1 MKRVRLG
8 KTDMYVNAIGLGCMG
23 LTHASGL
30 PTPKEEAVEILRK
43 AHDMGYD
50 FYDTAECYTGVN
62 PDGSTA
68 YNEEVVGEA
77 VKPFRKDEIINL
89 LQLND
94 YSFEPLL
101 SNEQLYLIGDIEEY
115 QINLLINII
124 KHYKIIRNETQLYIS
139 YREI

>member
-1 MKRVRLG
+1 MQQ
-8 KTDMYVNAIGLGCMG
+8 AIIVCL
-23 LTHASGL
+23 S
-30 PTPKEEAVEILRK
+30 KQ
-43 AHDMGYD
+43 
-50 FYDTAECYTGVN
+50 
-62 PDGSTA
+62 
-68 YNEEVVGEA
+68 
-77 VKPFRKDEIINL
+77 KDEIINL

>member
-1 MKRVRLG
+1 MQK
-8 KTDMYVNAIGLGCMG
+8 AIIVCL
-23 LTHASGL
+23 S
-30 PTPKEEAVEILRK
+30 KQ
-43 AHDMGYD
+43 
-50 FYDTAECYTGVN
+50 
-62 PDGSTA
+62 
-68 YNEEVVGEA
+68 
-77 VKPFRKDEIINL
+77 KDEIINL

-101 SNEQLYLIGDIEEY
+101 SNEQLYLIGNIEEY

>member
-1 MKRVRLG
+1 MQK
-8 KTDMYVNAIGLGCMG
+8 AIIVCLI
-23 LTHASGL
+23 
-30 PTPKEEAVEILRK
+30 KQ
-43 AHDMGYD
+43 
-50 FYDTAECYTGVN
+50 
-62 PDGSTA
+62 
-68 YNEEVVGEA
+68 
-77 VKPFRKDEIINL
+77 KDEIINL

-101 SNEQLYLIGDIEEY
+101 SNEQLYLMGDIEEY

>member
-1 MKRVRLG
+1 MQK
-8 KTDMYVNAIGLGCMG
+8 AIIVCL
-23 LTHASGL
+23 S
-30 PTPKEEAVEILRK
+30 KQ
-43 AHDMGYD
+43 
-50 FYDTAECYTGVN
+50 
-62 PDGSTA
+62 
-68 YNEEVVGEA
+68 
-77 VKPFRKDEIINL
+77 KDEIINL

-94 YSFEPLL
+94 YSFEQLL

>member
-1 MKRVRLG
+1 MQK
-8 KTDMYVNAIGLGCMG
+8 AIIVCL
-23 LTHASGL
+23 S
-30 PTPKEEAVEILRK
+30 KQ
-43 AHDMGYD
+43 
-50 FYDTAECYTGVN
+50 
-62 PDGSTA
+62 
-68 YNEEVVGEA
+68 
-77 VKPFRKDEIINL
+77 KDEIINL

-124 KHYKIIRNETQLYIS
+124 KHYRITRNETQLYIS

>member
-1 MKRVRLG
+1 MQK
-8 KTDMYVNAIGLGCMG
+8 AIIVCL
-23 LTHASGL
+23 S
-30 PTPKEEAVEILRK
+30 KQ
-43 AHDMGYD
+43 
-50 FYDTAECYTGVN
+50 
-62 PDGSTA
+62 
-68 YNEEVVGEA
+68 
-77 VKPFRKDEIINL
+77 KDEIINL

-101 SNEQLYLIGDIEEY
+101 SNETTLFDRWYREY

>member
-1 MKRVRLG
+1 MQK
-8 KTDMYVNAIGLGCMG
+8 AIIVCL
-23 LTHASGL
+23 S
-30 PTPKEEAVEILRK
+30 KQ
-43 AHDMGYD
+43 
-50 FYDTAECYTGVN
+50 
-62 PDGSTA
+62 
-68 YNEEVVGEA
+68 
-77 VKPFRKDEIINL
+77 KDEIINL

-101 SNEQLYLIGDIEEY
+101 SNEQLYLIGDIEKY

>member
-1 MKRVRLG
+1 MQK
-8 KTDMYVNAIGLGCMG
+8 AIIVCL
-23 LTHASGL
+23 S
-30 PTPKEEAVEILRK
+30 KQ
-43 AHDMGYD
+43 
-50 FYDTAECYTGVN
+50 
-62 PDGSTA
+62 
-68 YNEEVVGEA
+68 
-77 VKPFRKDEIINL
+77 KDEIINL

-101 SNEQLYLIGDIEEY
+101 SNEQLYLIGDFEEY

>member
-1 MKRVRLG
+1 MQK
-8 KTDMYVNAIGLGCMG
+8 AIIVCL
-23 LTHASGL
+23 S
-30 PTPKEEAVEILRK
+30 KQ
-43 AHDMGYD
+43 
-50 FYDTAECYTGVN
+50 
-62 PDGSTA
+62 
-68 YNEEVVGEA
+68 
-77 VKPFRKDEIINL
+77 KDEIINL

-124 KHYKIIRNETQLYIS
+124 KHYKIIRNGTQLYIS

>member
-1 MKRVRLG
+1 MQ
-8 KTDMYVNAIGLGCMG
+8 KTIIVCL
-23 LTHASGL
+23 S
-30 PTPKEEAVEILRK
+30 KQ
-43 AHDMGYD
+43 
-50 FYDTAECYTGVN
+50 
-62 PDGSTA
+62 
-68 YNEEVVGEA
+68 
-77 VKPFRKDEIINL
+77 KDEIINL

>member
-1 MKRVRLG
+1 MQK
-8 KTDMYVNAIGLGCMG
+8 AIIVCL
-23 LTHASGL
+23 S
-30 PTPKEEAVEILRK
+30 KQ
-43 AHDMGYD
+43 
-50 FYDTAECYTGVN
+50 
-62 PDGSTA
+62 
-68 YNEEVVGEA
+68 
-77 VKPFRKDEIINL
+77 KDEIINL

-94 YSFEPLL
+94 YSFERLL

>member
-1 MKRVRLG
+1 MQK
-8 KTDMYVNAIGLGCMG
+8 AITVCL
-23 LTHASGL
+23 S
-30 PTPKEEAVEILRK
+30 KQ
-43 AHDMGYD
+43 
-50 FYDTAECYTGVN
+50 
-62 PDGSTA
+62 
-68 YNEEVVGEA
+68 
-77 VKPFRKDEIINL
+77 KDEIINL

-101 SNEQLYLIGDIEEY
+101 SNEQLYLMGDIEEY

>member
-1 MKRVRLG
+1 MQK
-8 KTDMYVNAIGLGCMG
+8 AIIVCL
-23 LTHASGL
+23 S
-30 PTPKEEAVEILRK
+30 KQ
-43 AHDMGYD
+43 
-50 FYDTAECYTGVN
+50 
-62 PDGSTA
+62 
-68 YNEEVVGEA
+68 
-77 VKPFRKDEIINL
+77 KDEIINL

-101 SNEQLYLIGDIEEY
+101 SNEQLYFIGDIEEY

>member
-1 MKRVRLG
+1 MQK
-8 KTDMYVNAIGLGCMG
+8 AIIVCL
-23 LTHASGL
+23 S
-30 PTPKEEAVEILRK
+30 KQ
-43 AHDMGYD
+43 
-50 FYDTAECYTGVN
+50 
-62 PDGSTA
+62 
-68 YNEEVVGEA
+68 
-77 VKPFRKDEIINL
+77 KDEIINL

-94 YSFEPLL
+94 YSFAPLL

>member
-1 MKRVRLG
+1 MQK
-8 KTDMYVNAIGLGCMG
+8 AIIVCL
-23 LTHASGL
+23 S
-30 PTPKEEAVEILRK
+30 KQ
-43 AHDMGYD
+43 
-50 FYDTAECYTGVN
+50 
-62 PDGSTA
+62 
-68 YNEEVVGEA
+68 
-77 VKPFRKDEIINL
+77 KDEIINL
-89 LQLND
+89 LQLNV

>member
-1 MKRVRLG
+1 MQK
-8 KTDMYVNAIGLGCMG
+8 AIIVCL
-23 LTHASGL
+23 S
-30 PTPKEEAVEILRK
+30 KQ
-43 AHDMGYD
+43 
-50 FYDTAECYTGVN
+50 
-62 PDGSTA
+62 
-68 YNEEVVGEA
+68 
-77 VKPFRKDEIINL
+77 KDEIIIL

>member
-1 MKRVRLG
+1 MQK
-8 KTDMYVNAIGLGCMG
+8 AIIVCL
-23 LTHASGL
+23 S
-30 PTPKEEAVEILRK
+30 KQ
-43 AHDMGYD
+43 
-50 FYDTAECYTGVN
+50 
-62 PDGSTA
+62 
-68 YNEEVVGEA
+68 
-77 VKPFRKDEIINL
+77 KDEIINL

-94 YSFEPLL
+94 HSFEPLL

>member
-1 MKRVRLG
+1 MQK
-8 KTDMYVNAIGLGCMG
+8 AIIVCL
-23 LTHASGL
+23 S
-30 PTPKEEAVEILRK
+30 KQ
-43 AHDMGYD
+43 
-50 FYDTAECYTGVN
+50 
-62 PDGSTA
+62 
-68 YNEEVVGEA
+68 
-77 VKPFRKDEIINL
+77 KDEIINL

-101 SNEQLYLIGDIEEY
+101 SNEQLYWIGDIEEY

>member
-1 MKRVRLG
+1 MQK
-8 KTDMYVNAIGLGCMG
+8 AIIVCL
-23 LTHASGL
+23 S
-30 PTPKEEAVEILRK
+30 KQ
-43 AHDMGYD
+43 
-50 FYDTAECYTGVN
+50 
-62 PDGSTA
+62 
-68 YNEEVVGEA
+68 
-77 VKPFRKDEIINL
+77 KDEIINL

-124 KHYKIIRNETQLYIS
+124 KHYKIIRNEPQLYIS

>member
-1 MKRVRLG
+1 MQK
-8 KTDMYVNAIGLGCMG
+8 AIIVCL
-23 LTHASGL
+23 S
-30 PTPKEEAVEILRK
+30 KQ
-43 AHDMGYD
+43 
-50 FYDTAECYTGVN
+50 
-62 PDGSTA
+62 
-68 YNEEVVGEA
+68 
-77 VKPFRKDEIINL
+77 KDEIIYL

>member
-1 MKRVRLG
+1 MQK
-8 KTDMYVNAIGLGCMG
+8 AIIVCL
-23 LTHASGL
+23 S
-30 PTPKEEAVEILRK
+30 KQ
-43 AHDMGYD
+43 
-50 FYDTAECYTGVN
+50 
-62 PDGSTA
+62 
-68 YNEEVVGEA
+68 
-77 VKPFRKDEIINL
+77 KDEIINL

-124 KHYKIIRNETQLYIS
+124 KHYKLIRNETQLYIS

>member
-1 MKRVRLG
+1 MQK
-8 KTDMYVNAIGLGCMG
+8 AIIVCL
-23 LTHASGL
+23 S
-30 PTPKEEAVEILRK
+30 KQ
-43 AHDMGYD
+43 
-50 FYDTAECYTGVN
+50 
-62 PDGSTA
+62 
-68 YNEEVVGEA
+68 
-77 VKPFRKDEIINL
+77 KDEIINL

-101 SNEQLYLIGDIEEY
+101 SNDQLYLIGDIEEY

>member
-1 MKRVRLG
+1 MQK
-8 KTDMYVNAIGLGCMG
+8 AIIVCL
-23 LTHASGL
+23 S
-30 PTPKEEAVEILRK
+30 KQ
-43 AHDMGYD
+43 
-50 FYDTAECYTGVN
+50 
-62 PDGSTA
+62 
-68 YNEEVVGEA
+68 
-77 VKPFRKDEIINL
+77 KDEIINI

-139 YREI
+139 YREV

>member
-1 MKRVRLG
+1 MQK
-8 KTDMYVNAIGLGCMG
+8 AIIVCL
-23 LTHASGL
+23 S
-30 PTPKEEAVEILRK
+30 KQ
-43 AHDMGYD
+43 
-50 FYDTAECYTGVN
+50 
-62 PDGSTA
+62 
-68 YNEEVVGEA
+68 
-77 VKPFRKDEIINL
+77 KDDIINL

>member
-1 MKRVRLG
+1 MQ
-8 KTDMYVNAIGLGCMG
+8 
-23 LTHASGL
+23 
-30 PTPKEEAVEILRK
+30 KEIIVCLSK
-43 AHDMGYD
+43 Q
-50 FYDTAECYTGVN
+50 
-62 PDGSTA
+62 
-68 YNEEVVGEA
+68 
-77 VKPFRKDEIINL
+77 KDEIINL

>member
-1 MKRVRLG
+1 MQK
-8 KTDMYVNAIGLGCMG
+8 AISVCL
-23 LTHASGL
+23 S
-30 PTPKEEAVEILRK
+30 KQ
-43 AHDMGYD
+43 
-50 FYDTAECYTGVN
+50 
-62 PDGSTA
+62 
-68 YNEEVVGEA
+68 
-77 VKPFRKDEIINL
+77 KDEIINL